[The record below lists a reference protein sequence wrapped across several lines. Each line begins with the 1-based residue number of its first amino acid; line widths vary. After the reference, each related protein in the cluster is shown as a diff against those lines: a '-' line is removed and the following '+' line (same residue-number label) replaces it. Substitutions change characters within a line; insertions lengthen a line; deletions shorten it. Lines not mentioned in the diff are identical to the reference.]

1 MEIKQSDGGGFT
13 WNRLTCVLRFHL
25 LNGGA
30 NAGSDGCKLTIDVM
44 DAKGERKDVYT
55 KEFNNDY
62 SRDGLGS
69 EQIVDLSSYQNQ
81 GIKVRF
87 IMEPRASSSPGARDL
102 CTLVRPDLYC
112 DGVVTYDFAN
122 DAASASLTLKEPDGS
137 ERAVSGSKGQDPSPQ
152 PMSPGSAWVIA
163 PVGTYRDSVWYVF
176 GSRRTLGADDL
187 PSFGDGDGVLMWPG
201 TAGPTRYALEA
212 VAGPGER
219 PERNG
224 VEAGLPPPK
233 KDGGPKLVAEYT
245 IPASATAVA
254 DRSLP
259 TPGLGGA
266 RGVGWAGARGP
277 CPLEMCG
284 DVRCAH
290 TIRFRLYARRGRA
303 TSVTYFRRPPPATT
317 STTSSTSTR
326 TPSPSPRRTRPSG
339 SATARAG
346 TIRSSEGRR
355 RGARGGTRRRQCTSS
370 KTPTALGRTG
380 RERASS

>member
-44 DAKGERKDVYT
+44 DAKGKRKDVYT

-62 SRDGLGS
+62 AREGLGS

-87 IMEPRASSSPGARDL
+87 IMEPRASSTPGAPDL

-122 DAASASLTLKEPDGS
+122 DAASASLTLTEPDGS

-152 PMSPGSAWVIA
+152 PLQPGSPWVVA
-163 PVGTYRDSVWYVF
+163 PMGTYSGSVWYVF

-201 TAGPTRYALEA
+201 YGWADPACGWVKWPNRENDPNA
-212 VAGPGER
+212 
-219 PERNG
+219 NG
-224 VEAGLPPPK
+224 GWKRVCRPPK
-233 KDGGPKLVAEYT
+233 KTAGQKLIAEYT

-303 TSVTYFRRPPPATT
+303 TSVTYFADRT
-317 STTSSTSTR
+317 SGDDVNHELNLDPNTLAVAEAYSTFR
-326 TPSPSPRRTRPSG
+326 LG
-339 SATARAG
+339 NG
-346 TIRSSEGRR
+346 TCWDHSQL
-355 RGARGGTRRRQCTSS
+355 GGT
-370 KTPTALGRTG
+370 TPRGSGRYTTASMYQQQNAYSFGEDR
-380 RERASS
+380 S